1 MRSINGT
8 GLIVAGLVATLAA
21 LLFPVWSYEDRSG
34 TGLDR
39 LNAETVS
46 TEFGPLSALDRDFI
60 TKVRLAGLWELP
72 AGQQAEARGTS
83 KAVKTAGEH
92 LVEGHTFLDARV
104 REVAARLNLEL
115 PNQPTAQQRE
125 WLDEMSDA
133 HGDAYEEKF
142 ANILRAAHGK
152 VFSVVAEVRAT
163 TRNSLVRTLAD
174 DANTTVL
181 DHITVLEDTGLVDFD
196 DLARDAASV
205 GPQPVTRS
213 PAPPGPAPSP
223 APANPLSPSPTFS
236 LPPPASRPKP
246 TKTPETLKPPKP
258 REEKSDK
265 GKDKPRS
272 TAERYAPAIPRPHA
286 E

>member
-21 LLFPVWSYEDRSG
+21 LLFPLWSYEDRSG
-34 TGLDR
+34 TALARLD
-39 LNAETVS
+39 AESVS

-115 PNQPTAQQRE
+115 PNQPTSQQRG

-133 HGDAYEEKF
+133 HGDAYDEKF

-181 DHITVLEDTGLVDFD
+181 DHITVLEGTGLVDFD
-196 DLARDAASV
+196 DLARDAAS
-205 GPQPVTRS
+205 GRPDPVTRS
-213 PAPPGPAPSP
+213 PAPPGPAQSP
-223 APANPLSPSPTFS
+223 DPPTPVSPSPTFS

-246 TKTPETLKPPKP
+246 EERDENKERDENTPRDE
-258 REEKSDK
+258 
-265 GKDKPRS
+265 GKEKPRS
-272 TAERYAPAIPRPHA
+272 KAERHAPARPRPHA
-286 E
+286 G